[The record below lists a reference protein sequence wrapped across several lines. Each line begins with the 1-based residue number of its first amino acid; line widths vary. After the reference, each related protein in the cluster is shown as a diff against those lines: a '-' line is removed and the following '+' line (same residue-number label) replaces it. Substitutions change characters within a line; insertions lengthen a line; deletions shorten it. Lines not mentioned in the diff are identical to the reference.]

1 MKKSPAIPETAIVL
15 AAGRGKRMGALT
27 DAVPKP
33 LIKIEGRAL
42 VDHVL
47 DRLALAGVKRAVV
60 NLHYLGDA
68 IERHLKPRRDIAV
81 EFSREEVVLETGG
94 GIKKALPLLGESFY
108 AVNADV
114 FWLDGGLPALARL
127 ARKFADEKFD
137 AVLLMQRTTN
147 AVGYD
152 GPGDFFLDP
161 LGLPRRRREREV
173 APRSSPGSKSCTAAC
188 SRARPRARSRST
200 CCGTAPS
207 SAGKLGGLVHDG
219 EWYHIG
225 TPAGLAAATE
235 RLDTRRVER

>member
-1 MKKSPAIPETAIVL
+1 MSKNIPIPESAIVL

-27 DAVPKP
+27 DARPKP
-33 LIKIEGRAL
+33 LIEIEGRAL

-68 IERHLKPRRDIAV
+68 IESHLKPRRDIKI
-81 EFSREEVVLETGG
+81 EFSREEEALETGG

-114 FWLDGGLPALARL
+114 FWLDGKIPALARL
-127 ARKFADEKFD
+127 ARKFAHGNQD
-137 AVLLMQRTTN
+137 AVLLMQRSTT
-147 AVGYD
+147 AVGYE

-161 LGLPRRRREREV
+161 MGLPRRRREREI
-173 APRSSPGSKSCTAAC
+173 APQVFAGVEILHRRLFENAPEGAFSINLLWD
-188 SRARPRARSRST
+188 RAIEQGR
-200 CCGTAPS
+200 
-207 SAGKLGGLVHDG
+207 LGGMVHDG

-225 TPAGLAAATE
+225 TPAGLASASE
-235 RLDTRRVER
+235 RLTSHRIER

>member
-27 DAVPKP
+27 DSVPKP

-68 IERHLKPRRDIAV
+68 IERHLKPRRDI
-81 EFSREEVVLETGG
+81 EIQFSREEVVLETGG

-114 FWLDGGLPALARL
+114 FWLDGGLQALARL
-127 ARKFADEKFD
+127 ARKFADEPVD

-147 AVGYD
+147 AVGYE

-161 LGLPRRRREREV
+161 LGLPRRRLEHEI
-173 APRSSPGSKSCTAAC
+173 APQVFAGVEILHRRLFDGAPDGAFSINLLWDRAI
-188 SRARPRARSRST
+188 SR
-200 CCGTAPS
+200 
-207 SAGKLGGLVHDG
+207 GKLGGLVHDG

-225 TPAGLAAATE
+225 TPAGLAAAVE
-235 RLDTRRVER
+235 RLNTRRVER

>member
-1 MKKSPAIPETAIVL
+1 MRSSPAIPETAIVL

-42 VDHVL
+42 VDHAL
-47 DRLALAGVKRAVV
+47 DRLAQAGVKRAVV

-68 IERHLKPRRDIAV
+68 IERHLKPRRDIEI
-81 EFSREEVVLETGG
+81 EFSREETALETGG
-94 GIKKALPLLGESFY
+94 GIRKALPLLGESFY

-114 FWLDGGLPALARL
+114 FWLDGRLPALARL
-127 ARKFADEKFD
+127 ARKFAEEGHD

-147 AVGYD
+147 AVGYE

-161 LGLPRRRREREV
+161 MGLPRRRRQREV
-173 APRSSPGSKSCTAAC
+173 APQVFAGVEILHRRLFEGAPEGAFSINLLWD
-188 SRARPRARSRST
+188 RAISRS
-200 CCGTAPS
+200 
-207 SAGKLGGLVHDG
+207 KLGGLVHDG

-225 TPAGLAAATE
+225 TQAGLAAATE